1 MSKKGNTAK
10 LKNTVFLMAI
20 SFGILIL
27 VCLVM
32 WGKMRSI
39 INEQLEH
46 HVAEQGKA
54 ISARINSSFG
64 DELRLLQDATVFV
77 RLSDGSIPEF
87 FREEEGVTYGVLRIN
102 GEAAYGETLDF
113 KEYSGIFDALHGN
126 ASVCSGNNNSMLFA
140 VPVYNGANVKYVL
153 YKCYDS
159 AAMARKI
166 DLTCYDGKGECV
178 LTDVDGNI
186 VLREE
191 NSSLTKEFFQNE
203 THKEAFRVIA
213 EKMSINFSA
222 AVYEKNAYGDSILF
236 AAETDY
242 YNLYI
247 RGYVPAETVSG
258 DVSLIIPLVLWCFG
272 LLWLLLVIVIVYL
285 MSAEKKA
292 RESDEFRQAKLI
304 AEKAN
309 QAKSD
314 FLASMSHE
322 IRTPINAV
330 IGMNEMILRESKD
343 KSVLEYAYNIKSAS
357 RNLLNIINDILDFS
371 KIESGKMEIYEHNYK
386 LEELLNDVIN
396 MVDIRAKKKGLAFEV
411 EVEETLP
418 DRLFGDDNRIK
429 QIMLNLLNNAVKYT
443 KEGTVRLKVKGDRG
457 EKEQRIVLKVA
468 VEDTGIGIREEE
480 MKALFKGFQR
490 LDLEK
495 NRNIEG
501 TGLGLAITHKLATM
515 MNGKIDVESVYG
527 TGSVFTLTLEQ
538 EIVGDGVIGNF
549 SEKGRRQ
556 ETTEYSYEVSF
567 HAPSAKIL
575 VVDDNSMNLLVA
587 KKLLELTGVR
597 ITEAMSGLQAL
608 ELLEKET
615 YDLILLDH
623 MMPGIDG
630 IETLKRIR
638 ASENDT
644 GRRTPVIALTANAF
658 SGVREMYLSEGF
670 DDYLSKP
677 INGKRLEEMLLAH
690 LPEDRIEVNE
700 SGKTPDSLQTVPETD
715 VKHVSEE
722 TMINTKKGLEYCANS
737 PEVYCEI
744 LTIFCELRNP
754 AEEELAKYLA
764 TNDMKNYSIKVHA
777 LKTNARSIGADLMG
791 ELCYALELAG
801 KKIQAGEEIE
811 ANEALIAQKH
821 PEMLRM
827 FDRTVTAA
835 KEFMKRN

>member
-1 MSKKGNTAK
+1 
-10 LKNTVFLMAI
+10 
-20 SFGILIL
+20 
-27 VCLVM
+27 
-32 WGKMRSI
+32 
-39 INEQLEH
+39 
-46 HVAEQGKA
+46 
-54 ISARINSSFG
+54 
-64 DELRLLQDATVFV
+64 
-77 RLSDGSIPEF
+77 
-87 FREEEGVTYGVLRIN
+87 
-102 GEAAYGETLDF
+102 
-113 KEYSGIFDALHGN
+113 LHGN

-166 DLTCYDGKGECV
+166 DLTCYDGQGECV

-191 NSSLTKEFFQNE
+191 NSSLTKDFFQNE
-203 THKEAFRVIA
+203 AHREAFRVIA

-222 AVYEKNAYGDSILF
+222 AVYEENAYGDNILF

-386 LEELLNDVIN
+386 LEELLTDVIN
-396 MVDIRAKKKGLAFEV
+396 MVDIRAKKKGLVFEV

-418 DRLFGDDNRIK
+418 ERLFGDDNRIK

-468 VEDTGIGIREEE
+468 VEDTGIGIKEEE

-690 LPEDRIEVNE
+690 LPEDRIEVNDE
-700 SGKTPDSLQTVPETD
+700 GKTPDSLQTVPETD

-744 LTIFCELRNP
+744 LTMFCELRNP
-754 AEEELAKYLA
+754 AEEELAGYLVA
-764 TNDMKNYSIKVHA
+764 KDMKNYTIKVHA
-777 LKTNARSIGADLMG
+777 LKTNARSIGADPMG
-791 ELCYALELAG
+791 ELCYVLELAG

-827 FDRTVTAA
+827 FDCTVTAA
-835 KEFMKRN
+835 KEFMKSN

>member
-1 MSKKGNTAK
+1 MSKKENSSK
-10 LKNTVFLMAI
+10 IKNTVLLIVI

-27 VCLVM
+27 LCLTM
-32 WGKMRSI
+32 WGKMRNI
-39 INEQLEH
+39 INEQLEN
-46 HVAEQGKA
+46 HVAEQGKT
-54 ISARINSSFG
+54 ISARINNSFG
-64 DELRLLQDATVFV
+64 DELRLLQDATAFV
-77 RLSDGSIPEF
+77 ELSDGSIPKF
-87 FREEEGVTYGVLRIN
+87 FHEEEGVTYGVLRIN
-102 GEAAYGETLDF
+102 GEAAYGEALNL

-140 VPVYNGANVKYVL
+140 VPVYNGTNVKYVL

-159 AAMARKI
+159 DAMARKI

-186 VLREE
+186 VLKKEGG
-191 NSSLTKEFFQNE
+191 SLTDEFFRDTANM
-203 THKEAFRVIA
+203 KAFQAID
-213 EKMSINFSA
+213 EKMNINFSA
-222 AVYEKNAYGDSILF
+222 AVHGKSTYGDNILF

-247 RGYVPAETVSG
+247 KGYVPVEDVSG
-258 DVSLIIPLVLWCFG
+258 DISLIIPLVLWCFG
-272 LLWLLLVIVIVYL
+272 LLWLLLVIVILYL

-343 KSVLEYAYNIKSAS
+343 NNVLEYAHNIKSAS

-371 KIESGKMEIYEHNYK
+371 KIESGKMEIYERNYK

-396 MVDIRAKKKGLAFEV
+396 MIELRARKKGLTFEV

-418 DRLFGDDNRIK
+418 ERLFGDDNRIK

-443 KEGTVRLKVKGDRG
+443 KEGTVRLRLSGIDTGADR
-457 EKEQRIVLKVA
+457 RVLLKVA
-468 VEDTGIGIREEE
+468 VEDTGIGIKDEEIKE
-480 MKALFKGFQR
+480 LFKGFQR

-515 MNGKIDVESVYG
+515 MNGKIEVESTYG

-538 EIVGDGVIGNF
+538 KIVGDGVIGNF
-549 SEKGRRQ
+549 SEKDRKP
-556 ETTEYSYEVSF
+556 ETAEYSYEVSF
-567 HAPSAKIL
+567 YAPEAKVL
-575 VVDDNSMNLLVA
+575 VVDDNRMNLLVA
-587 KKLLELTGVR
+587 KKLLELTGVK
-597 ITEAMSGLQAL
+597 ITEALSGVQAL

-630 IETLKRIR
+630 IETLKRLR
-638 ASENDT
+638 VMENGT
-644 GRRTPVIALTANAF
+644 GRKTPVIALTANAF

-677 INGKRLEEMLLAH
+677 INGKQLEEMLLAH
-690 LPEDRIEVNE
+690 LPNE
-700 SGKTPDSLQTVPETD
+700 KISDKEPEKPSDYGKEIQENVEKTVA
-715 VKHVSEE
+715 EE
-722 TMINTKKGLEYCANS
+722 TMIDSRKGLEYCANS

-744 LTIFCELRNP
+744 LTMFCELRGP
-754 AEEELAKYLA
+754 VEEELAGYLS
-764 TNDMKNYSIKVHA
+764 TKNWKNYTIKVHA
-777 LKTNARSIGADLMG
+777 LKTNARSIGANPMG
-791 ELCYALELAG
+791 ELCYELELLG
-801 KKIQAGEEIE
+801 KKIQAGEDAEE
-811 ANEALIAQKH
+811 SERLIAQKH

-827 FDRTVTAA
+827 FDRAVKAA
-835 KEFMKRN
+835 KEYTEKM